1 MTQLQQRTAL
11 TTRILLGAIAAS
23 LCLST
28 AWALY
33 TLFSSHEGNREPV
46 EVPIPDVSSVRFDGG
61 ANYPAMLERPLF
73 WPERAP
79 APPGE
84 TGAAGSAQAAQ
95 GPEGLLYLG
104 GVVRG
109 DVRQALL
116 QDSGSVH
123 VLREGER
130 IRGLEVRHISAEGV
144 TLVGADSEAKLP
156 APVDRTEFIEIRRM
170 E

>member
-109 DVRQALL
+109 GVREALP
-116 QDSGSVH
+116 QGRGSAPGPPGG
-123 VLREGER
+123 EG
-130 IRGLEVRHISAEGV
+130 IRRPGVRHISAEGV